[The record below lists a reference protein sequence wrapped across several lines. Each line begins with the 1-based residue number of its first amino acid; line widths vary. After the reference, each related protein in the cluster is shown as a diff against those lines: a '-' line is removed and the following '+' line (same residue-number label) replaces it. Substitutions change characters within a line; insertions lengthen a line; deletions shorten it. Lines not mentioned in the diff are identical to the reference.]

1 MATSQDDSFPRLLRA
16 LVRLRQLVLAR
27 QELLAPFAD
36 SLLRALRAQL
46 APLAATPLAPLL
58 AHPSDRHDWM
68 RALLRSPQ
76 GPAAAPALRLLCEA
90 SRVRADA
97 LAWLEALFDLPH
109 IALFYPRMFAFCEA
123 NYKKQGP
130 DPAFV
135 FLFID
140 VADAMLHAAPVLAPA
155 SPSSPLATSSRKS
168 STSSM
173 S

>member
-1 MATSQDDSFPRLLRA
+1 MLT
-16 LVRLRQLVLAR
+16 VK
-27 QELLAPFAD
+27 PFAD

-97 LAWLEALFDLPH
+97 LAWLDREIERCAGFRCYFP
-109 IALFYPRMFAFCEA
+109 
-123 NYKKQGP
+123 
-130 DPAFV
+130 
-135 FLFID
+135 
-140 VADAMLHAAPVLAPA
+140 
-155 SPSSPLATSSRKS
+155 
-168 STSSM
+168 
-173 S
+173 